1 MPVIRIEFTKEGNA
15 KYISHLD
22 LIRAIQRAVRRA
34 GVPVEY
40 SRSLIPIQK

>member
-34 GVPVEY
+34 GVP
-40 SRSLIPIQK
+40 SNTPRGLIPIQK